1 MLSLVDIPM
10 LVQKHDGSWQDLQ
23 IDKLQR
29 LNGIG
34 PKGWEIAFEQIL
46 KY

>member
-10 LVQKHDGSWQDLQ
+10 LVQKPDGSWESLQ
-23 IDKLQR
+23 IEKLQKV
-29 LNGIG
+29 NGIG
-34 PKGWEIAFEQIL
+34 PKGWEIAFELIL